1 MAGVG
6 EAMGDGTFETMVARI
21 GGAAISKKK
30 HSGHDNLMTKHLYD
44 WLMWYKNKPAHT
56 KHLLFYIEKFND
68 ANRKFMGKI
77 NSKFYSGGY
86 F

>member
-44 WLMWYKNKPAHT
+44 
-56 KHLLFYIEKFND
+56 
-68 ANRKFMGKI
+68 
-77 NSKFYSGGY
+77 
-86 F
+86 